1 MAIIDHMNLLTIK
14 TLAEKLACSESLI
27 WQIRQRD
34 PTFPRPFSIGV
45 GTERSRAARWD
56 EKDIDAWIET
66 RKTTPQ
72 GEIDDDQPRPDAG
85 QPTVS

>member
-14 TLAEKLACSESLI
+14 TLAAKLECSESLI

-56 EKDIDAWIET
+56 EQDIDAWLQT
-66 RKTTPQ
+66 RKTTTQ
-72 GEIDDDQPRPDAG
+72 GDHLDEH
-85 QPTVS
+85 PTSDVGEVVG